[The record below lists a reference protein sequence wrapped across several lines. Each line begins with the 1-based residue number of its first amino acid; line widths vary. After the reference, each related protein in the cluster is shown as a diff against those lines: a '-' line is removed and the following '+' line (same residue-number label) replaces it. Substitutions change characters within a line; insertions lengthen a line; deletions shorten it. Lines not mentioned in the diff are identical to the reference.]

1 MIDAVNEF
9 ETPRHS
15 VRQAERDAAPIAVA
29 RHGRPVVVVLSVEEY
44 EWLKALERAGAGEA
58 DQSAGK
64 ADSE

>member
-1 MIDAVNEF
+1 MSLRRHDILSARRN
-9 ETPRHS
+9 ETPP
-15 VRQAERDAAPIAVA
+15 VAVA